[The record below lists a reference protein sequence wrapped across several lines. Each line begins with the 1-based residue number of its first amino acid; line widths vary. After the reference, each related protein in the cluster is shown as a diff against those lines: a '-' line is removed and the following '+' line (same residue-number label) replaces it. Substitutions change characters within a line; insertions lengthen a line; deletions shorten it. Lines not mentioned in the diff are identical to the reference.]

1 MNKVRFIR
9 DTSAFKLEEE
19 VNKIIKDKNIINIS
33 YSVAQCGY
41 NYNHCCCILY
51 REG

>member
-9 DTSAFKLEEE
+9 NASAYDLEVE
-19 VNKIIKDKNIINIS
+19 VNKFIKDKNIVSIS

-41 NYNHCCCILY
+41 NYIHCCCILY
-51 REG
+51 KD